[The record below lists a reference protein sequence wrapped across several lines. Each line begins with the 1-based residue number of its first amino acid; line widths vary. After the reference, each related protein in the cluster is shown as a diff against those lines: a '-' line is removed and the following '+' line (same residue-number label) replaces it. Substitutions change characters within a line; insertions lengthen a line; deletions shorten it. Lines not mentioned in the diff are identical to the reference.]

1 MSITAAN
8 VLHFW
13 FDELEPKQWFIK
25 DLALDEQMR
34 VRFGEVHRAASLGEL
49 ESWRQ
54 TPDGRLAEVIVL
66 DQFSRN
72 LYRDTPLAF
81 AYDGI
86 ALVLAQEAIAL
97 GADQEV
103 AFEHRNFFYMPFMHS
118 ESALIHEKAVELFS
132 KPGAEYSYEFE
143 LKHKAIIDR
152 FGRYPHRNAILGR
165 DSTAEE
171 IEFLKQ
177 PDSSF

>member
-1 MSITAAN
+1 MKTTVKD

-13 FDELEPKQWFIK
+13 FDVLEPKQWFIK
-25 DLALDEQMR
+25 DLSLDAQMTTQ
-34 VRFGEVHRAASLGEL
+34 FGATHHAATLGEL

-54 TPDGRLAEVIVL
+54 TAEGRLAEIIVL

-72 LYRDTPLAF
+72 LHRDTPLAF
-81 AYDGI
+81 AYDGM

-103 AFEHRNFFYMPFMHS
+103 AFELRNFFYMPFMHS
-118 ESALIHEKAVELFS
+118 ESAIIHEKAVELFS
-132 KPGAEYSYEFE
+132 RPGAEYSYEFE

-152 FGRYPHRNAILGR
+152 FGHFPHRNAIIGR
-165 DSTAEE
+165 ESTAEE